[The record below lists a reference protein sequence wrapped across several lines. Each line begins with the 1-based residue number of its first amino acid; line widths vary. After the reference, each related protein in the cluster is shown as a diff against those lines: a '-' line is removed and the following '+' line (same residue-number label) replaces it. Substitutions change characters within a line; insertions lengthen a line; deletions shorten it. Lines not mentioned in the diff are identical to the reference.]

1 MSRMRLTNLAVLL
14 SVVAFMAVG
23 CCDKEK
29 QQIQALYTEK
39 NDLMNQT
46 KDLRAQLAK
55 AKAREAELISSL
67 DGKDAMIAQMRT
79 ELDDAKKPPVEKPGK
94 TGEGWE
100 RTAYGDRVT
109 LGSDILFAAGKADL
123 TAAGKSALNKIAAD
137 IKSTYAGLPVRVYGY
152 TDGDPI
158 VKSAKFWKD
167 NLDLSANRAMAV
179 TRHLRGLGIQADMI
193 ETIAMGETHPV
204 ADNKSSAGKTKN
216 RRVEIIVIK
225 AK

>member
-14 SVVAFMAVG
+14 SGVAFMAVG

-79 ELDDAKKPPVEKPGK
+79 ELDESKKKPAEKPGK

-158 VKSAKFWKD
+158 VKSAKLWKD

-179 TRHLRGLGIQADMI
+179 TRHLRGLGVHADMI